1 MAVRGPEGE
10 LVASTTMGTLYD
22 LLGALPNDDAEGLR
36 VAFRRAAKATH
47 PDTNPDNPDA
57 ALRFRQLIRAHNILS
72 DAEQRATYDQLL
84 AIATRPPPPP
94 PVPAARV
101 AVYEK
106 IHRGATN
113 TMAATF
119 IAAALIGGYTV
130 FSHISKTSAMSDGT
144 ARVADIAPVE
154 TTTAALALPQPAS
167 VPDAAPEQR
176 ESAVIVKEP
185 DTTGAVAAAANA
197 VNPPLAVITLPAPP
211 SVLAA
216 ADAKVLRERGIF
228 AYRGGD
234 LSGALAHFN
243 LAIAQDPGFAA
254 AYIDRGIVFYRMR
267 NYDRAFADMAQAK
280 RLARTDKPKPV
291 TPPHE
296 KLAATQDKP
305 PPVRVAP
312 PPLRWRLTAA
322 VTP

>member
-1 MAVRGPEGE
+1 
-10 LVASTTMGTLYD
+10 MGTLYD
-22 LLGALPNDDAEGLR
+22 LLGALPNDDAEALR
-36 VAFRRAAKATH
+36 IAFRRAAKATH

-57 ALRFRQLIRAHNILS
+57 AMRFRQLVRAHNILS

-84 AIATRPPPPP
+84 TIATRPPAPPRQA
-94 PVPAARV
+94 V
-101 AVYEK
+101 VYEK

-119 IAAALIGGYTV
+119 IAAALIGGYAV
-130 FSHISKTSAMSDGT
+130 FSHMSKTSAMTEAAPRPVES
-144 ARVADIAPVE
+144 VPVE
-154 TTTAALALPQPAS
+154 TAAVLAQPEE
-167 VPDAAPEQR
+167 AAGPMPEER
-176 ESAVIVKEP
+176 ESIAFVKEP
-185 DTTGAVAAAANA
+185 DTTGAVAAAINA

-216 ADAKVLRERGIF
+216 ADAKVLRERGMF

-280 RLARTDKPKPV
+280 RLAKADREKRKP
-291 TPPHE
+291 T
-296 KLAATQDKP
+296 AATPRRIVAGP
-305 PPVRVAP
+305 PLLLRMAP
-312 PPLRWRLTAA
+312 PPPRWRMTAA

>member
-1 MAVRGPEGE
+1 MAVEVPEGE

-47 PDTNPDNPDA
+47 PDTNPDSPDA

-84 AIATRPPPPP
+84 AIATRPPAPPP
-94 PVPAARV
+94 APPARV

-119 IAAALIGGYTV
+119 IAAVLIGGYTV
-130 FSHISKTSAMSDGT
+130 FSHVSKTSAMT
-144 ARVADIAPVE
+144 
-154 TTTAALALPQPAS
+154 
-167 VPDAAPEQR
+167 
-176 ESAVIVKEP
+176 ESAVRTAENPPVDAASALPRTASTREMAADKRDGGAGEP
-185 DTTGAVAAAANA
+185 TTTGAVANAANA
-197 VNPPLAVITLPAPP
+197 INPPLAMIALPA
-211 SVLAA
+211 LASSPVPA
-216 ADAKVLRERGIF
+216 PADARTLRDRGIY

-234 LSGALAHFN
+234 ISGALAHFN
-243 LAIAQDPGFAA
+243 LAIAQDPSFAP

-267 NYDRAFADMAQAK
+267 NFERAFADMAQAK
-280 RLARTDKPKPV
+280 RLAKTGKDKPRSVAQAP
-291 TPPHE
+291 E
-296 KLAATQDKP
+296 KP
-305 PPVRVAP
+305 PSPAVSRGPAP
-312 PPLRWRLTAA
+312 RWRMTAA

>member
-1 MAVRGPEGE
+1 
-10 LVASTTMGTLYD
+10 MGTLYD

-57 ALRFRQLIRAHNILS
+57 ALRFRQLVRAHHILS

-94 PVPAARV
+94 PARAV
-101 AVYEK
+101 VYEK

-130 FSHISKTSAMSDGT
+130 FSHMSKTSAMTEGT
-144 ARVADIAPVE
+144 AKAAEAAPADVIA
-154 TTTAALALPQPAS
+154 ALPQPAGIREI
-167 VPDAAPEQR
+167 AAEHEANPT
-176 ESAVIVKEP
+176 STIAL
-185 DTTGAVAAAANA
+185 AANA
-197 VNPPLAVITLPAPP
+197 INPPLAVIALPAIIASPVSPP
-211 SVLAA
+211 
-216 ADAKVLRERGIF
+216 ADARTQRERGIF

-234 LSGALAHFN
+234 LTGALAHFN
-243 LAIAQDPGFAA
+243 QAISQDPGFAP

-267 NYDRAFADMAQAK
+267 NFERAFADMAQAK
-280 RLARTDKPKPV
+280 RLVKNDKSGKDKPKSV
-291 TPPHE
+291 ARA
-296 KLAATQDKP
+296 KDKP
-305 PPVRVAP
+305 PAIVSHGPRP
-312 PPLRWRLTAA
+312 RWLMTAA

>member
-1 MAVRGPEGE
+1 
-10 LVASTTMGTLYD
+10 MGTLYD
-22 LLGALPNDDAEGLR
+22 LLGALPDDDAEGLR

-57 ALRFRQLIRAHNILS
+57 ALRFRQLVRAHHILS
-72 DAEQRATYDQLL
+72 DAEQRETYDQLL
-84 AIATRPPPPP
+84 AIATRPPAPPAPPP
-94 PVPAARV
+94 ARV

-130 FSHISKTSAMSDGT
+130 FSHMSKTSAMTEGT
-144 ARVADIAPVE
+144 ARIADSSPVE
-154 TTTAALALPQPAS
+154 VASVLSQPA
-167 VPDAAPEQR
+167 VVRDAAPELR
-176 ESAVIVKEP
+176 ESIAAVNEV
-185 DTTGAVAAAANA
+185 DTTSAIAVAANA
-197 VNPPLAVITLPAPP
+197 INPPLAVITLPALAP
-211 SVLAA
+211 SPVPAP
-216 ADAKVLRERGIF
+216 ADAKTLRERGIY

-234 LSGALAHFN
+234 LSAALSHFN

-267 NYDRAFADMAQAK
+267 NFERAFADMAHAK
-280 RLARTDKPKPV
+280 RLGKTGKDKPRTTVARAP
-291 TPPHE
+291 E
-296 KLAATQDKP
+296 KP
-305 PPVRVAP
+305 PAPATAGPV
-312 PPLRWRLTAA
+312 PPLRWHMTAA

>member
-1 MAVRGPEGE
+1 
-10 LVASTTMGTLYD
+10 MGTLYD

-57 ALRFRQLIRAHNILS
+57 ALRFRQLVRAHHILS

-84 AIATRPPPPP
+84 TVATRPPLPAAPP
-94 PVPAARV
+94 ARV

-130 FSHISKTSAMSDGT
+130 FSHMSKTSAMSDGL
-144 ARVADIAPVE
+144 ARAAESTPVE
-154 TTTAALALPQPAS
+154 
-167 VPDAAPEQR
+167 
-176 ESAVIVKEP
+176 
-185 DTTGAVAAAANA
+185 VAAALPLPASEVTPDNRESIAVTNEPDMTSSVALAANA
-197 VNPPLAVITLPAPP
+197 INPPLAVIALPALAP
-211 SVLAA
+211 SPVPAP
-216 ADAKVLRERGIF
+216 ADAKTLRERGMY

-234 LSGALAHFN
+234 LGGALAHFN

-267 NYDRAFADMAQAK
+267 NFERAFADMAQAK
-280 RLARTDKPKPV
+280 RLARTEKEKHKPAAAP
-291 TPPHE
+291 E
-296 KLAATQDKP
+296 KLAAIQERP
-305 PPVRVAP
+305 VSPVRVAP
-312 PPLRWRLTAA
+312 PPPRWRMTAA

>member
-1 MAVRGPEGE
+1 
-10 LVASTTMGTLYD
+10 MGTLYD
-22 LLGALPNDDAEGLR
+22 LLGALPNDDAEALR

-57 ALRFRQLIRAHNILS
+57 ALRFRQLVRAHHILS

-84 AIATRPPPPP
+84 TIATRPSA
-94 PVPAARV
+94 PAPSPRQAV
-101 AVYEK
+101 VYEK

-130 FSHISKTSAMSDGT
+130 FSHMSKTSAMTEST
-144 ARVADIAPVE
+144 AKVADIAPVE
-154 TTTAALALPQPAS
+154 TAVAVPQPVI
-167 VPDAAPEQR
+167 VPEAAPEER
-176 ESAVIVKEP
+176 ESVVAVVKEP
-185 DTTGAVAAAANA
+185 DTTGAIAAAVNA

-211 SVLAA
+211 SVLSAA
-216 ADAKVLRERGIF
+216 NAKTLRERGMF

-234 LSGALAHFN
+234 LTGALAHFN

-280 RLARTDKPKPV
+280 RLARTSKDGKDSKAKPV
-291 TPPHE
+291 AHAP
-296 KLAATQDKP
+296 AKP
-305 PPVRVAP
+305 PSVVRVSQP
-312 PPLRWRLTAA
+312 RPGWRMTAA
-322 VTP
+322 ITP

>member
-1 MAVRGPEGE
+1 
-10 LVASTTMGTLYD
+10 MGTLYD
-22 LLGALPNDDAEGLR
+22 LLGALPDDDAEGLR

-57 ALRFRQLIRAHNILS
+57 ALRFRQLVRAHHILS
-72 DAEQRATYDQLL
+72 DAEQRETYDQLL
-84 AIATRPPPPP
+84 AIATSPPEPPAP
-94 PVPAARV
+94 PARV

-130 FSHISKTSAMSDGT
+130 FSHMSKTSAMTEST
-144 ARVADIAPVE
+144 ARIVDSSPVE
-154 TTTAALALPQPAS
+154 VASVLSQPAVVRDA
-167 VPDAAPEQR
+167 VPEMG
-176 ESAVIVKEP
+176 ESIAGVNEV
-185 DTTGAVAAAANA
+185 DTTSAIAVAANA
-197 VNPPLAVITLPAPP
+197 INPPLAVITLPALAP
-211 SVLAA
+211 SPVQAP
-216 ADAKVLRERGIF
+216 ADAKTLRERGIY

-234 LSGALAHFN
+234 LSAALAHFN

-267 NYDRAFADMAQAK
+267 NFERAFADMAHAK
-280 RLARTDKPKPV
+280 RLGKTGKDKPKTVARAP
-291 TPPHE
+291 E
-296 KLAATQDKP
+296 KLPAPVSRSPVP
-305 PPVRVAP
+305 PP
-312 PPLRWRLTAA
+312 RWLLTAA

>member
-1 MAVRGPEGE
+1 
-10 LVASTTMGTLYD
+10 MGTLYD
-22 LLGALPNDDAEGLR
+22 LLGALPNDDAEALR

-47 PDTNPDNPDA
+47 PDTNPGSPDA
-57 ALRFRQLIRAHNILS
+57 ALRFRQLVRAHNILS

-94 PVPAARV
+94 PAPPARV

-119 IAAALIGGYTV
+119 IAAALIAGYTV
-130 FSHISKTSAMSDGT
+130 FSHMSKTSAMSDGT
-144 ARVADIAPVE
+144 ARIAESAPLEVAS
-154 TTTAALALPQPAS
+154 ALSQPTS
-167 VPDAAPEQR
+167 VRDAAAEKR
-176 ESAVIVKEP
+176 ESVAAVNEP
-185 DTTGAVAAAANA
+185 NATDTIAAAANA
-197 VNPPLAVITLPAPP
+197 INPPLAVISLPA
-211 SVLAA
+211 LAPTPVA
-216 ADAKVLRERGIF
+216 APADARTLRERGMF

-243 LAIAQDPGFAA
+243 LAIAQDPGFAP

-267 NYDRAFADMAQAK
+267 NFERAFADMAHAK
-280 RLARTDKPKPV
+280 RLAKPGKDKPKSVAQAP
-291 TPPHE
+291 
-296 KLAATQDKP
+296 AKP
-305 PPVRVAP
+305 PAPVIVSRGP
-312 PPLRWRLTAA
+312 GPRWLMTAA